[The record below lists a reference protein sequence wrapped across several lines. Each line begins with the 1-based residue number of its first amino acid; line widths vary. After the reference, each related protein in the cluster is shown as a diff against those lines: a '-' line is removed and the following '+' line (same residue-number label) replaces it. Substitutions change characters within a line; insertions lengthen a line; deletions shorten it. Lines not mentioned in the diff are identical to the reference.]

1 MNVPEVV
8 VQKVASQ
15 EEVPPTDLPS
25 LYHTIDPDA
34 LNAMIRSMSDDDGV
48 VKFQYA
54 GCFVTVNG
62 DGIVSVTQ
70 NRSA

>member
-15 EEVPPTDLPS
+15 EDVPPTDLPS
-25 LYHTIDPDA
+25 LYQTIDPDA
-34 LNAMIRSMSDDDGV
+34 LNAIVQSMSDDGV
-48 VKFQYA
+48 VTFQYT
-54 GCFVTVNG
+54 GCSVSVNG